1 MIDHMA
7 AGYDRQTVL
16 GTVLPASFSPGLFDL
31 QWSTD
36 DSWETP
42 WSLLTLRS
50 LAKVKTGLAVDADDL
65 FQEMRPWTA
74 PNVLLPLRSTATT
87 VLKQG
92 RLPET
97 VERMHVMW
105 ACIPEEHAVNWGVG
119 TVLDA

>member
-16 GTVLPASFSPGLFDL
+16 GTVLPASFSPRLFDL

-65 FQEMRPWTA
+65 FQEMRPGLRRTCCSLCG
-74 PNVLLPLRSTATT
+74 LLR
-87 VLKQG
+87 
-92 RLPET
+92 RLS
-97 VERMHVMW
+97 
-105 ACIPEEHAVNWGVG
+105 
-119 TVLDA
+119 